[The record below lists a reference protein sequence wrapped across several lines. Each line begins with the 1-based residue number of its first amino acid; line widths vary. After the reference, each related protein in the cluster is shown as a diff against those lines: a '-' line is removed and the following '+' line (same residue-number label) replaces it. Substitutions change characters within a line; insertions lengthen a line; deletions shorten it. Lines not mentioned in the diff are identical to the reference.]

1 MHSVAFDN
9 GITLEL
15 LLQDGLF
22 LGIGRVT
29 ANGVALR
36 KGRRPMFVEIRNP
49 YAVALCDYTIAD
61 RQVSGDRLRLDF
73 TMQRKEGG
81 IMEWMLHAVR
91 NRYNTADWT
100 AQPEPAADTRLRL
113 EIEAVNRVIG
123 ATGFIGYRY
132 QYHYTSDSI
141 PIYKILDRGTWEIGG
156 SAIGNQ
162 IWMRQGN
169 MPPIYTV
176 ESPEAWYSTEWY
188 LPIVDNPN
196 IFQFFPLQTQLQG
209 FTFTVA
215 RQGVLVTWPT
225 EVAHV
230 RTLIEKRRGSDEIC
244 HWHEHCGDLGYEF
257 VTAPVEVL
265 WAPGE
270 RDRVE
275 CINLYEDV
283 RALVWETLHRQ
294 IGMRQERVTTYGV
307 IEEWEDP
314 DFDYYIEQ
322 GLPKLLGAGVKTIF
336 IPNQFENNMNTWG
349 VSNMCCTVDYK
360 VAATVGADRLKRF
373 CDVVRAAG
381 ARVEMWGNTSV
392 STLTLIFDKR
402 NGRPKG
408 IRFLPREGSIM
419 EALERAE
426 EPWVRNPSNAIETD
440 HYTPVFAVMNLRD
453 PVVRDYWHRAW
464 KAAHDEIGIEVIFL
478 DSSFNLSSD
487 KFHFR
492 ANTRSARSGATIDQT
507 QLLGHCRP
515 AVEPE
520 AAIRSQ
526 YRAHLDLMVEMQQ
539 YGYTYCGEDTG
550 VFGISRSGPDVTFRL
565 DNLFMWVE
573 SLTNFDVPAIQAAGA
588 DPDAVFFQ
596 GLAYRMMWMIHW
608 DIRSNQLSF
617 RYGGF
622 RGECDRPT
630 EWHLALLRVFNQVN
644 DLMVNRTVLP
654 GERGVLYRSGGRQ
667 VLWAFADFALPLAAP
682 SRVQELLSGSTA
694 QTGVLEAERHRVYL
708 IESLISPPD
717 G

>member
-1 MHSVAFDN
+1 MQSVTFDN

-15 LLQDGLF
+15 LYQDGLF
-22 LGIGRVT
+22 LGVGRVT
-29 ANGVALR
+29 ADGVALR

-49 YAVALCDYTIAD
+49 AAIALCDYTITNREVD
-61 RQVSGDRLRLDF
+61 PNRLQLDF
-73 TMQRKEGG
+73 SMKRKEGG

-100 AQPEPAADTRLRL
+100 AQPEPAADTCLRL
-113 EIEAVNRVIG
+113 SIEAVRRVIG
-123 ATGFIGYRY
+123 ATEFIGYRY
-132 QYHYTSDSI
+132 QYHYASDSI

-156 SAIGNQ
+156 GAVGNQ

-169 MPPIYTV
+169 MPPIFTV
-176 ESPEAWYSTEWY
+176 ESADTWYSTEWY

-215 RQGVLVTWPT
+215 REGTLVTWPT

-230 RTLIEKRRGSDEIC
+230 RTLIEKQRGSDEIV
-244 HWHEHCGDLGYEF
+244 HWHEHCGDLGYTF
-257 VTAPVEVL
+257 STVPVEVL
-265 WAPGE
+265 WAPGA
-270 RDRVE
+270 RDRTAL
-275 CINLYEDV
+275 INLYEDV
-283 RALVWETLHRQ
+283 RALVWETLHEQ

-336 IPNQFENNMNTWG
+336 IPSQFQNNMNTWG

-360 VAATVGADRLKRF
+360 VAETVGVDKLKRF
-373 CDVVRAAG
+373 CDTVRAAG
-381 ARVEMWGNTSV
+381 ARVEMWGNTSL
-392 STLTLIFDKR
+392 STLTPIFHNR

-408 IRFLPREGSIM
+408 IQFLPREGSIM
-419 EALERAE
+419 EALEQAE
-426 EPWVRNPSNAIETD
+426 EPWVRNPSNAIEAD
-440 HYTPVFAVMNLRD
+440 HYTPVFAVLNLRD

-492 ANTRSARSGATIDQT
+492 ANTFSTRSGATIDQT

-526 YRAHLDLMVEMQQ
+526 YRAHLDLMVEMQR

-573 SLTNFDVPAIQAAGA
+573 SLISFDAPALQAAGA

-596 GLAYRMMWMIHW
+596 GLAYRMMWMLHW
-608 DIRSNQLSF
+608 DIKSNQLSF
-617 RYGGF
+617 KYGGF

-630 EWHLALLRVFNQVN
+630 EWHLSLLRVFNQVN
-644 DLMVNRTVLP
+644 ELMVNRTVLP
-654 GERGVLYRSGGRQ
+654 GEQGVIYRAEGQ
-667 VLWAFADFALPLAAP
+667 EVLWTFADLTLLLGAP
-682 SRVQELLSGSTA
+682 RCVENLLTSDIVETD
-694 QTGVLEAERHRVYL
+694 VLSATRHHVYL
-708 IESLISPPD
+708 IKPLNL